1 MAGIIAGVSSK
12 VAAAPQPAWGTKAV
26 AMSTRFS
33 FTSET
38 LKLIKDKKSEDA
50 LVGAKTTGRMD
61 SMGRKVEG
69 DISGLVR
76 PDEIGYFLAATLGVE
91 ATPAAQDAG
100 SSCYLHE
107 FTPVAPG
114 SANTLYP
121 LTIVVDRVIK
131 HFAYEG
137 CKVNTLKLDAQV
149 GDYLRA
155 VMTLRGR
162 DEVESTSVTYP
173 ARSTLKAFKFIQGS
187 VTAAGSSL
195 VEVTGADVTINNNL
209 EDNLYVMDGSEQM
222 AEIEPQKRE
231 ITGTLN
237 CLRTTQTE
245 TIRSSYFNADTPLSV
260 VLEFESDEVL
270 AASYPYKLTITFP
283 NAYLSEDPSQGV
295 SGPERLKLNFAL
307 MATEQNGTEAVVV
320 DLYDGK
326 STKYN
331 IA

>member
-1 MAGIIAGVSSK
+1 MAGIISGVSTRL
-12 VAAAPQPAWGTKAV
+12 AAAPQPAWGTKAV
-26 AMSTRFS
+26 PMSTLFS
-33 FTSET
+33 ITSES
-38 LKLIKDKKSEDA
+38 LKLQKDKKSEDA

-69 DISGLVR
+69 DIAGLVR

-91 ATPAAQDAG
+91 ASPVAQDAG
-100 SSCYLHE
+100 SSCYLHT

-121 LTIVVDRVIK
+121 MTIVVDRVTKTLAFEGIK
-131 HFAYEG
+131 IA
-137 CKVNTLKLDAQV
+137 TMKLDAQV
-149 GDYLRA
+149 QDYLRA
-155 VMTLRGR
+155 TFTCRGR
-162 DEVESTSVTYP
+162 DEVESTSVTWP
-173 ARSTLKAFKFIQGS
+173 ARSTLRAFKFINGA

-195 VEVTGADVTINNNL
+195 IEVQGADVTINNNL
-209 EDNLYVMDGSEQM
+209 EDNLHVMDGSEQM

-231 ITGTLN
+231 ITGSLN

-245 TIRSSYFNADTPLSV
+245 AIRSSYFLTDTPLSV
-260 VLEFESDEVL
+260 VLNFESDDVITTG
-270 AASYPYKLTITFP
+270 YPYRLQITFH

-295 SGPERLKLNFAL
+295 PGPERLKLNFAL
-307 MATEQNGTEAVVV
+307 LATEQNGTEAITIA
-320 DLYDGK
+320 LYDAK